1 MRVALAQRDDILIRE
16 VRIYPFFFAPNAR
29 TVWPFEAPVAAIKN
43 FLPFGGGL
51 LAQRREIVAH
61 FQQIAA
67 LRALI
72 NDGVEAVIAGAIVEA
87 MVAGG

>member
-1 MRVALAQRDDILIRE
+1 
-16 VRIYPFFFAPNAR
+16 
-29 TVWPFEAPVAAIKN
+29 
-43 FLPFGGGL
+43 